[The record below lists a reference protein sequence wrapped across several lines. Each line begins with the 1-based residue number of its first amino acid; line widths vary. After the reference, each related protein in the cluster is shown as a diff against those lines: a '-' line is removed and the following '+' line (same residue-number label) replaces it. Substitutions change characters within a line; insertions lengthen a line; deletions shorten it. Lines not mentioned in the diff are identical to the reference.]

1 MAQSGAPPGSILC
14 GLAAICGGSPLSI
27 GAPRWLRIFRLRR
40 VRSKAYRG
48 YVRIEGRAPMA
59 GDFTCSDDKSLDAII
74 REAAE
79 AHCLA
84 IMAILS
90 FCNHNLVEL

>member
-1 MAQSGAPPGSILC
+1 
-14 GLAAICGGSPLSI
+14 
-27 GAPRWLRIFRLRR
+27 
-40 VRSKAYRG
+40 
-48 YVRIEGRAPMA
+48 MA